1 MPGTNKPRPFSNTV
15 AASSEINAASKSDGA
30 SANLVRR
37 RPRGDDDLFE
47 QVRAELFT
55 AVVGDVM
62 DAAGLTNQF
71 LPPTIRPLRPDM
83 VVVGRA
89 MTVLESDCADS
100 YVATDGVKRPFGLM
114 LRALDDLMPGEV
126 YLCTGA
132 SPRYA
137 LWGHLMTVRAR
148 ALGAV
153 GAVVDGYSRDTRE
166 VIEYS
171 DFNTF
176 SRGGYAQDQG
186 VRGRV
191 IDYRCA
197 IRYANGT
204 VACPGDLVFG
214 DLDGVLV
221 VPRDHEEDIIAAALK
236 KIRGED
242 LVRQAIESGTSA
254 CDAYETYG
262 VM

>member
-1 MPGTNKPRPFSNTV
+1 MIRHNSIQKMPAGYHTLAAAPGYRLWYLALYAGNTKSPALDWTLIMPGTNKPRPFSNTV
-15 AASSEINAASKSDGA
+15 AASFEINAASKSDGA
-30 SANLVRR
+30 SADLVRR

-132 SPRYA
+132 SPV
-137 LWGHLMTVRAR
+137 TC
-148 ALGAV
+148 
-153 GAVVDGYSRDTRE
+153 S
-166 VIEYS
+166 
-171 DFNTF
+171 
-176 SRGGYAQDQG
+176 GG
-186 VRGRV
+186 
-191 IDYRCA
+191 
-197 IRYANGT
+197 T
-204 VACPGDLVFG
+204 L
-214 DLDGVLV
+214 
-221 VPRDHEEDIIAAALK
+221 
-236 KIRGED
+236 
-242 LVRQAIESGTSA
+242 
-254 CDAYETYG
+254 
-262 VM
+262 